1 MFGKSQAF
9 SGFSVDDIARVRPF
23 YEDLLGLNVTEDH
36 GMLTLHLGSGAA
48 VLVYPKG
55 PAHKP
60 ATYTVLNFPV
70 RDITHAVDALAA
82 QGVTM
87 ERYEGM
93 EQDERGIFLGGGP
106 KIAWFLD
113 PAGNILSI
121 LEDS

>member
-1 MFGKSQAF
+1 MLGTSSAF
-9 SGFSVDDIARVRPF
+9 SGFSVDAVTKVRPF
-23 YEDLLGLNVTEDH
+23 YEEVLGLKVSEEH
-36 GMLTLHLGSGAA
+36 GMLTLHLGSGAR

-82 QGVTM
+82 RGVTM